1 VDEGLQSLLMSAFF
15 KIPLPA
21 LILLTGVLVF
31 VFYLFN
37 QPPMLF
43 NPVHEPAVR
52 ASARADE
59 YAGLEEAFG
68 RTFAA
73 RRQAAEAFVEAGRAG
88 DDARRADARAAFTAE
103 QAALT
108 DVRRRAA
115 DLVKDVSGDAEY
127 RDVNYVFPTFVTTWL
142 PVGLVGLMIAAIFAA
157 AMSSVAA
164 ELNSLSTAT
173 VIDFYRRVLRPGAT
187 DRETLIASKVATG
200 FWGLFA
206 SVVATFAV
214 NLGALIE
221 VVNQIGSFF
230 YGSLFGV
237 FLLAI
242 AFRRATAAGAFWGLI
257 AGMTSVALV
266 GLLTNVAYLWQN
278 VVGTVVVVVVGLAI
292 SAVTRP
298 TQGARG

>member
-1 VDEGLQSLLMSAFF
+1 
-15 KIPLPA
+15 
-21 LILLTGVLVF
+21 
-31 VFYLFN
+31 
-37 QPPMLF
+37 
-43 NPVHEPAVR
+43 
-52 ASARADE
+52 
-59 YAGLEEAFG
+59 
-68 RTFAA
+68 
-73 RRQAAEAFVEAGRAG
+73 
-88 DDARRADARAAFTAE
+88 
-103 QAALT
+103 
-108 DVRRRAA
+108 VRRRAA

-173 VIDFYRRVLRPGAT
+173 VIDFYRRLLRPGAT
-187 DRETLIASKVATG
+187 DRETLIASKIATG

-206 SVVATFAV
+206 SIVATFAV

-221 VVNQIGSFF
+221 VVNKLGSFF

-257 AGMTSVALV
+257 AGMSSVAAV
-266 GLLTNVAYLWQN
+266 GLLTSVAYLWQN
-278 VVGTVVVVVVGLAI
+278 VIGTVVVVTVGLAI

-298 TQGARG
+298 RLTPGARG